1 MRRPPWK
8 GFLQRGGILPGS
20 VSSVD
25 EAFLPR
31 AGSVSTIDS
40 GESCTPFARLYQYSQ
55 LVLIRSEERRKVFS
69 AVEGGEC
76 RLGARET
83 PSYSHPLSWISVKK
97 SLELQVSNS
106 LLGRI
111 ELQTFTLD
119 MLQPCPSPRCLPGEG
134 WSSNPIAGTRDPL
147 PALRQGAARVAVQ

>member
-1 MRRPPWK
+1 M
-8 GFLQRGGILPGS
+8 
-20 VSSVD
+20 
-25 EAFLPR
+25 
-31 AGSVSTIDS
+31 
-40 GESCTPFARLYQYSQ
+40 
-55 LVLIRSEERRKVFS
+55 
-69 AVEGGEC
+69 EGGEC

-83 PSYSHPLSWISVKK
+83 PSYPHPLSWTSVKK

-119 MLQPCPSPRCLPGEG
+119 MLQPCPSPRCLYGED
-134 WSSNPIAGTRDPL
+134 WNSNHITGTRDPL